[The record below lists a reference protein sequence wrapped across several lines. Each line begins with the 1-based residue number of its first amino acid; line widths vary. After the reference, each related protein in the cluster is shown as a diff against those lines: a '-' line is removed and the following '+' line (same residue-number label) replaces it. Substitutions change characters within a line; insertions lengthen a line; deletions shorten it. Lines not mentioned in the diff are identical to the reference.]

1 MHWLKKRFLAPT
13 LKPYVANDSL
23 IIPPSSGEVDQIIAD
38 GNKDYKYMSIPLSDV
53 PELAT
58 IYVQAM
64 ETEESEKW
72 CRCEWLIHPDDTE
85 TKRGNCRECN
95 QPKKAIVHSG
105 LPEDIEFSNAH
116 PFKGVRM
123 RRGEQDMTCP
133 VHTREGFLIYFFE
146 WIKQNAG

>member
-13 LKPYVANDSL
+13 LKPYVAHDSL
-23 IIPPSSGEVDQIIAD
+23 VIPPSSGEVDQIIAD

-72 CRCEWLIHPDDTE
+72 CRCEWIIHPDDAE
-85 TKRGNCRECN
+85 IKRGNCRECN
-95 QPKKAIVHSG
+95 QPKKALLHFG
-105 LPEDIEFSNAH
+105 NAH
-116 PFKGVRM
+116 QFKGVRM
-123 RRGEQDMTCP
+123 RRGDQDLTCP
-133 VHTREGFLIYFFE
+133 VHTKEGFLIYFFE

>member
-13 LKPYVANDSL
+13 LKPYVAADSL
-23 IIPPSSGEVDQIIAD
+23 IIPPSDSIDQIIAAN

-58 IYVQAM
+58 LYVQAM
-64 ETEESEKW
+64 ETEVSEDW
-72 CRCEWLIHPDDTE
+72 CRCEWLLHPDD
-85 TKRGNCRECN
+85 RGIDKGCCRECN
-95 QPKKAIVHSG
+95 APKKSKVHPTKFTDDASH
-105 LPEDIEFSNAH
+105 E
-116 PFKGVRM
+116 FKGIRK